1 MLIKSALRS
10 LIESPNLDFGFAYAT
25 VPCKWVQEP
34 NLHWLQVEETCPR
47 RFQMNVVNAILFLT
61 LLFYNRTQNISYV
74 TFYMLIDKDETT
86 TATACSKTPLKSCHG
101 PKIFSVAFSR
111 ETWRQKY

>member
-47 RFQMNVVNAILFLT
+47 RFQMNVVHAILFLT
-61 LLFYNRTQNISYV
+61 LLFYNHTQNISYV
-74 TFYMLIDKDETT
+74 KINVTVVFPLQSQTLMSMLEDILYAHWQRWDHN
-86 TATACSKTPLKSCHG
+86 SNSM
-101 PKIFSVAFSR
+101 
-111 ETWRQKY
+111 Q